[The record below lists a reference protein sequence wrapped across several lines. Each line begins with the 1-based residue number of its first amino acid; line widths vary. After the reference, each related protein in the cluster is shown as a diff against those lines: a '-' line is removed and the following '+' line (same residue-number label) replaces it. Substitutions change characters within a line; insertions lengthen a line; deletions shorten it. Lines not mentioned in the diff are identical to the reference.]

1 MPRNPRA
8 YRLAALAVLLLASF
22 VLVTVYFR
30 EGEGG
35 SLHRAQRWM
44 GATFAPAEQVVQ
56 RVAQPF
62 RDAAGWWRDTQNAR
76 HQRDQAERENARLR
90 QELADA
96 QTDQLTAAELEAE
109 LRYVRSPAFPSRAG
123 YAPRAAE
130 VVARSP
136 ALYARKVLLDQ
147 GTGSGVAVG
156 DPVVTGVTT
165 SQFDGAALIGRVT
178 AVTPTTAEV
187 TLISDP
193 SMAVTATVAGRA
205 GSDGVLKPNPGDAST
220 EVLDFVSKRYSV
232 NAGDLVTTRGF
243 VDRGVG
249 SSYFPPG
256 IGIGVVS
263 YVSQSD
269 TENYKTIQVT
279 PWADLTAFRTALVL
293 VRKAGGAT

>member
-8 YRLAALAVLLLASF
+8 YRLAAFAVLLLASF
-22 VLVTVYFR
+22 VLVTVYYR
-30 EGEGG
+30 EGDGG
-35 SLHRAQRWM
+35 TLHSAQRSL
-44 GATFAPAEQVVQ
+44 GAQFAPAEQVVQ

-62 RDAAGWWRDTQNAR
+62 RDAASWWRDTQDAR
-76 HQRDQAERENARLR
+76 RERDQAQQENARLR
-90 QELADA
+90 QQLADLE
-96 QTDQLTAAELEAE
+96 TDQLTAAELEAE
-109 LRYVRSPAFPSRAG
+109 LRYVRSAAFPTRAG
-123 YAPRAAE
+123 YSARASE

-147 GTGSGVAVG
+147 GTSNGVAVG
-156 DPVVTGVTT
+156 DPVVTGVATQ
-165 SQFDGAALIGRVT
+165 QFDGAALVGRVT

-193 SMAVTATVAGRA
+193 SMAVTATVAGRV
-205 GSDGVLKPNPGDAST
+205 GSDGVLKPNPGDATT
-220 EVLDFVSKRYSV
+220 EVLDFVPKRYSV

-243 VDRGVG
+243 VDPGVG

-279 PWADLTAFRTALVL
+279 PWADLTAFRTALIL
-293 VRKAGGAT
+293 VHKSGGPA